1 LVSPHIRYF
10 KHLQTLFGPTRFPKA
25 WPYALH
31 LLHGLQPLQPDL
43 VTFNASIAAVADI
56 AWDKTLQ
63 LLRELKATMQGAVGT
78 GTGTPG

>member
-1 LVSPHIRYF
+1 LFGFSISSHIRYF
-10 KHLQTLFGPTRFPKA
+10 KHLQTLILARFPKA

-31 LLHGLQPLQPDL
+31 LLHGQPDL
-43 VTFNASIAAVADI
+43 VTFNASIAAVAAV